1 MNPTRRIDL
10 NADVGEGCGFDAEL
24 VPLVSTVNIA
34 CGAHAGDEA
43 TMRDTVAL
51 ALRYGVAIGAHPGFA
66 DKEHF
71 GRREIPI
78 SPAEAAELV
87 IGQTR
92 VLLRVVTEAGAK
104 VGHVKLHGALYN
116 MVSRDRALA
125 TSVAEA
131 LAEDVHR
138 FGQEWVLIA
147 LAGSILASVARE
159 RGLTVLGEAFADRSY
174 RSDGTLAPR
183 SEAGAV
189 IKDAGAAAAQA
200 LRIATEGTVRAGDGT
215 VVAIDAATLCVH
227 GDSAGAAELAR
238 LIRREFARVGV
249 VVASNRSAR
258 S

>member
-1 MNPTRRIDL
+1 MRPARHIDL
-10 NADVGEGCGFDAEL
+10 NADVGEGCGFDDEL
-24 VPLVSTVNIA
+24 VPLVSTANIA

-43 TMRDTVAL
+43 TMRDAVAL
-51 ALRYGVAIGAHPGFA
+51 ALRHGVAIGAHPGFA
-66 DKEHF
+66 DREHF

-78 SPAEAAELV
+78 GPAEAAELV
-87 IGQTR
+87 IGQAR
-92 VLLRVVTEAGAK
+92 VLQRVAAEAGAR

-125 TSVAEA
+125 SAVAEA
-131 LAEDVHR
+131 LAEDVQR

-174 RSDGTLAPR
+174 RSDGSLAPR

-215 VVAIDAATLCVH
+215 VVTIDAATLCIH

-238 LIRREFARVGV
+238 LIRGEFARAGIEVR
-249 VVASNRSAR
+249 NPR
-258 S
+258 